1 MKKEIIITAKT
12 VEEAMS
18 KAYAEHSAE
27 GEVSCEI
34 LEMPKKGFLGIGSTP
49 AKVKVVIDD
58 GEDDSDISSII
69 SDLKSM
75 KTVTDKGGDGTF
87 RPEKKP
93 AAKKPNKPA
102 EKPAKPAVKQES
114 AAPVKSEKVAKP
126 QPVKIQEKKPVEVK
140 TDAPK
145 TDAPKA
151 EKKPEA
157 PKIDA
162 PKAEKKPEA
171 PRAEAP
177 KKILTDEEKKQK
189 YEPVSDVEMQF
200 ALDFVE
206 TVLRDLEIEATA
218 ISVKDGDGDYVGIN
232 IIGEN
237 TGALIGHHG
246 ETLDAIQYLAN
257 LSASRRSPTPN
268 REFLK
273 ITVDIENYRAKREET
288 LRSLARRMA
297 AKAVKYKRNFVLEP
311 MNPYER
317 RIIHSEI
324 QGIENV
330 DTHSVGSD
338 ENRKV
343 VVTYEGADKQDRR
356 SGNRRRKNDR
366 RDRAVSEGA
375 PVSETAFETAPAAEP
390 QHKGPTV
397 LFDSSATNTSVNSD
411 GWKKL

>member
-18 KAYAEHSAE
+18 QAYAEHSAE
-27 GEVSCEI
+27 GEVSVEI
-34 LEMPKKGFLGIGSTP
+34 LEMPKKGFLGIGGSP

-58 GEDDSDISSII
+58 GEDDADISSII
-69 SDLKSM
+69 SDM
-75 KTVTDKGGDGTF
+75 KAMKVETDKGGDGKVHEEA
-87 RPEKKP
+87 RKAPSKP
-93 AAKKPNKPA
+93 YKANA
-102 EKPAKPAVKQES
+102 EKPAQKPVQKQED
-114 AAPVKSEKVAKP
+114 KKDGKITEKKDEKVAKP
-126 QPVKIQEKKPVEVK
+126 QPVKIQERKPIERKVDSDPADKPAEEAFETAPSKKAFADDDKKHRYDPV
-140 TDAPK
+140 T
-145 TDAPKA
+145 
-151 EKKPEA
+151 
-157 PKIDA
+157 
-162 PKAEKKPEA
+162 
-171 PRAEAP
+171 
-177 KKILTDEEKKQK
+177 
-189 YEPVSDVEMQF
+189 DVEMQF
-200 ALDFVE
+200 AIEFVE

-218 ISVKDGDGDYVGIN
+218 VPVKDSDGDYVGIN
-232 IIGEN
+232 ITGEN

-288 LRSLARRMA
+288 LRALARRMA

-324 QGIENV
+324 QQIENV

-343 VVTYEGADKQDRR
+343 VVTYEGADKVDRR
-356 SGNRRRKNDR
+356 SRPRHRRNGYSSNT
-366 RDRAVSEGA
+366 AVSNSDT
-375 PVSETAFETAPAAEP
+375 VSSDYSGDETASEE
-390 QHKGPTV
+390 
-397 LFDSSATNTSVNSD
+397 SVD
-411 GWKKL
+411 L